1 MSCITG
7 MLAALRNGL
16 FIWLDERRHNTSTGT
31 VHDASEVRY
40 LKTSSRTIFSHNTN
54 VGGID
59 AGANEP
65 GQVVELNVSHLDTKE
80 GCLSVIK
87 HLMRLTFPQCIEQ
100 GQSDGLH
107 GLHYQG

>member
-40 LKTSSRTIFSHNTN
+40 LKTSSRDSKQISKVKTHTLLTHS
-54 VGGID
+54 
-59 AGANEP
+59 
-65 GQVVELNVSHLDTKE
+65 
-80 GCLSVIK
+80 K
-87 HLMRLTFPQCIEQ
+87 HTYTHIHTHILT
-100 GQSDGLH
+100 
-107 GLHYQG
+107 